1 MVFTRGLTEGCSRS
15 GTKGRWLPVVVP
27 CVLLAWATAAPGD
40 SPWPDGLREAVQSH
54 LQVLQ
59 VSQYRIR
66 DSGLEDPVGVE
77 PMVAFDRTGHR
88 CHEEP
93 GQAYRVYR
101 LPTSFRKD
109 QDGSI
114 RVVSGFDLFHRQAG
128 SVAEVFTMSWQKGSD
143 GALEVRFEMLDGRWE
158 VVGSREILEGAP

>member
-1 MVFTRGLTEGCSRS
+1 MFTRGLTEGCSRS
-15 GTKGRWLPVVVP
+15 GANGRLLLIVVP
-27 CVLLAWATAAPGD
+27 CVLLACAGAALGA
-40 SPWPDGLREAVQSH
+40 SPWPEGLLEAVQSH

-66 DSGLEDPVGVE
+66 DSGLENPVGVE
-77 PMVAFDRTGHR
+77 PMVVFDRTSHR

-109 QDGSI
+109 KDGSI

-128 SVAEVFTMSWQKGSD
+128 SVAEVFTRSWQKGSD
-143 GALEVRFEMLDGRWE
+143 GALEVRLEMLDGGWE
-158 VVGSREILEGAP
+158 VVGSREILEGPP